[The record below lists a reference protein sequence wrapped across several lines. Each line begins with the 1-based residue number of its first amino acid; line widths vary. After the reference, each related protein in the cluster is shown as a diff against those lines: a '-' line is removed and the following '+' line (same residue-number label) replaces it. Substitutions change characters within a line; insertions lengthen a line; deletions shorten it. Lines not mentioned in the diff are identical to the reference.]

1 MDRKKFIIFYKLCFY
16 FWLSFIFL
24 VSVYPGNL
32 INLVLIGDPT
42 TYPGGDKVSHFLT
55 YFVLGVLFNLSY
67 KKNSFFKVI
76 VGFLIFFSIIMELLH
91 MIIPNRFYENF
102 DLLMNF
108 LGLIIGIYI
117 ININQ
122 LLSRS

>member
-1 MDRKKFIIFYKLCFY
+1 MDQKKFINFYKFSFY
-16 FWLSFIFL
+16 FWLLFIFL
-24 VSVYPGNL
+24 VSIYPGNL

-42 TYPGGDKVSHFLT
+42 THPGGDKVSHFLT

-67 KKNSFFKVI
+67 KKNSFFKI
-76 VGFLIFFSIIMELLH
+76 MIGFLIFFSIIMELLH

>member
-1 MDRKKFIIFYKLCFY
+1 MDQKKFIIFYKLIFY
-16 FWLSFIFL
+16 LWLSFIFS

-32 INLVLIGDPT
+32 INLVLIGDPMT
-42 TYPGGDKVSHFLT
+42 SPGGDKVSHFLT

-67 KKNSFFKVI
+67 KKNSFFKI
-76 VGFLIFFSIIMELLH
+76 MVGFLILFSIIMELLH
-91 MIIPNRFYENF
+91 MVIPNRFYENF

-108 LGLIIGIYI
+108 FGLVVGIYI

-122 LLSRS
+122 LFSRS

>member
-1 MDRKKFIIFYKLCFY
+1 MDQKKFIIFYKLSFY
-16 FWLSFIFL
+16 LWLSFIFL

-55 YFVLGVLFNLSY
+55 YFVLGVLFNLSF
-67 KKNSFFKVI
+67 KKNTFFKI
-76 VGFLIFFSIIMELLH
+76 MIGFLILFSIIMELLH
-91 MIIPNRFYENF
+91 TVIPNRFYENF

-108 LGLIIGIYI
+108 LGLVIGIYI

-122 LLSRS
+122 LFSRS

>member
-1 MDRKKFIIFYKLCFY
+1 MDQKKLIIFYKLGFY
-16 FWLSFIFL
+16 FWLSFIFF
-24 VSVYPGNL
+24 VSIYPGNL

-67 KKNSFFKVI
+67 KKNSFFKI
-76 VGFLIFFSIIMELLH
+76 LIFFIILFSIIMELLH
-91 MIIPNRFYENF
+91 MVIPNRFYENF

-108 LGLIIGIYI
+108 LGLVVGIYI
-117 ININQ
+117 MNINQ
-122 LLSRS
+122 LFSRS

>member
-1 MDRKKFIIFYKLCFY
+1 MDQKKLVIFYKLSFY

-24 VSVYPGNL
+24 VSIYPGNL

-67 KKNSFFKVI
+67 KKNSFFKILI
-76 VGFLIFFSIIMELLH
+76 VFIILFSIIMELLH
-91 MIIPNRFYENF
+91 MVIPNRFYENF

-108 LGLIIGIYI
+108 LGLVVGVYI
-117 ININQ
+117 MNINQ
-122 LLSRS
+122 LFSRS

>member
-1 MDRKKFIIFYKLCFY
+1 MDQKKLVIFYRLSFY
-16 FWLSFIFL
+16 LWFSFIFL
-24 VSVYPGNL
+24 VSIYPGNL

-42 TYPGGDKVSHFLT
+42 THPGGDKVSHFLT
-55 YFVLGVLFNLSY
+55 YFILGVLFNLSY
-67 KKNSFFKVI
+67 KKNSFFKVMI
-76 VGFLIFFSIIMELLH
+76 GFLIFFSILMELLH

-108 LGLIIGIYI
+108 LGLVIGIYI

-122 LLSRS
+122 LFSRS

>member
-1 MDRKKFIIFYKLCFY
+1 MDQKKLVIFYRLSFY
-16 FWLSFIFL
+16 LWFSFIFL
-24 VSVYPGNL
+24 VSIYPGNL

-42 TYPGGDKVSHFLT
+42 THPGGDKVSHFLT

-67 KKNSFFKVI
+67 KKNSFFKVMI
-76 VGFLIFFSIIMELLH
+76 GFLIFFSILMELLH

-108 LGLIIGIYI
+108 LGLVIGIYI

-122 LLSRS
+122 LFSRS

>member
-1 MDRKKFIIFYKLCFY
+1 MDQKKFIIFYKLSFY

-24 VSVYPGNL
+24 VSIYPGNL
-32 INLVLIGDPT
+32 VNLVLTGDPT

-67 KKNSFFKVI
+67 KKKSFFKIMI
-76 VGFLIFFSIIMELLH
+76 VFLILFSIIMELLH
-91 MIIPNRFYENF
+91 IVIPNRFYENF

-108 LGLIIGIYI
+108 LGLVIGIYI

-122 LLSRS
+122 LFVRS

>member
-1 MDRKKFIIFYKLCFY
+1 MDQKKFIIFYKLSFY
-16 FWLSFIFL
+16 FWLLFIFL
-24 VSVYPGNL
+24 VSIYPGNL

-42 TYPGGDKVSHFLT
+42 THPGGDKVSHFLT

-67 KKNSFFKVI
+67 KKNSFFKVMI
-76 VGFLIFFSIIMELLH
+76 GFLIFFSIIMELLH

-108 LGLIIGIYI
+108 LGLVVGIYI
-117 ININQ
+117 MNINQ
-122 LLSRS
+122 LFSRS

>member
-1 MDRKKFIIFYKLCFY
+1 MDQKKLIIFYKLGFY
-16 FWLSFIFL
+16 FWLSFIFF
-24 VSVYPGNL
+24 VSIYPGNL

-67 KKNSFFKVI
+67 KKNSFFI
-76 VGFLIFFSIIMELLH
+76 IMIGFLISFSIIMELLH
-91 MIIPNRFYENF
+91 MVIPNRFYENF

-108 LGLIIGIYI
+108 LGLVIGIYI

-122 LLSRS
+122 LFVRS

>member
-1 MDRKKFIIFYKLCFY
+1 MDQKKFIIFYKLSFY
-16 FWLSFIFL
+16 FWLLFIFL
-24 VSVYPGNL
+24 VSIYPGNL

-42 TYPGGDKVSHFLT
+42 THPGGDKVSHFLT

-67 KKNSFFKVI
+67 KKNSFFKVMI
-76 VGFLIFFSIIMELLH
+76 GFLIFFSIIMELLH
-91 MIIPNRFYENF
+91 MVIPNRFYENF

-108 LGLIIGIYI
+108 LGLVIGIYI

-122 LLSRS
+122 LFSRS

>member
-1 MDRKKFIIFYKLCFY
+1 MDQEKFIICYKLTFY
-16 FWLSFIFL
+16 FWLLFIFL

-55 YFVLGVLFNLSY
+55 YFILGIFFNLSY
-67 KKNSFFKVI
+67 KNNNYFKMITVL
-76 VGFLIFFSIIMELLH
+76 LILFSLIMELFH
-91 MIIPNRFYENF
+91 MVIPNRFYENF

-117 ININQ
+117 LNINQ
-122 LLSRS
+122 LFSRS

>member
-1 MDRKKFIIFYKLCFY
+1 MDQKKFIIFYKLSFY

-24 VSVYPGNL
+24 VSIYPGNL
-32 INLVLIGDPT
+32 VNLVLTGDPT

-67 KKNSFFKVI
+67 KKNSFFKILI
-76 VGFLIFFSIIMELLH
+76 VFLILFSIIMELLH
-91 MIIPNRFYENF
+91 MVIPNRFYENF

-108 LGLIIGIYI
+108 LGLVIGIYVM
-117 ININQ
+117 NINQ
-122 LLSRS
+122 LFSRS

>member
-1 MDRKKFIIFYKLCFY
+1 MDQKKLIIFYKLGFY
-16 FWLSFIFL
+16 FWLSFIFF
-24 VSVYPGNL
+24 VSIYPGNL

-67 KKNSFFKVI
+67 KKNSFFVI
-76 VGFLIFFSIIMELLH
+76 MIGFLISFSIIMELLH
-91 MIIPNRFYENF
+91 MVIPNRFYENF

-108 LGLIIGIYI
+108 LGLVVGIYI
-117 ININQ
+117 MNINQ
-122 LLSRS
+122 LFSRS

>member
-67 KKNSFFKVI
+67 KKNSFFKVMI
-76 VGFLIFFSIIMELLH
+76 GFLIFFSIIMELLH

>member
-1 MDRKKFIIFYKLCFY
+1 MDQKKFINFYKFSFY
-16 FWLSFIFL
+16 FWLLFIFL
-24 VSVYPGNL
+24 VSIYPGNL

-42 TYPGGDKVSHFLT
+42 THPGGDKVSHFLT

-67 KKNSFFKVI
+67 KKNSFFKVMI
-76 VGFLIFFSIIMELLH
+76 GFLIFFSIIMELLH

-108 LGLIIGIYI
+108 LGLVVGIYI

-122 LLSRS
+122 LFSRS

>member
-1 MDRKKFIIFYKLCFY
+1 MDQKKLVIFYRLSFY
-16 FWLSFIFL
+16 LWFSFIFL
-24 VSVYPGNL
+24 VSIYPGNL

-42 TYPGGDKVSHFLT
+42 THPGGDKVSHFLT

-67 KKNSFFKVI
+67 KKNSFFKVMI
-76 VGFLIFFSIIMELLH
+76 GFLIFFSIIMELLH

-108 LGLIIGIYI
+108 LGLVVGIYI

-122 LLSRS
+122 LFSRS

>member
-1 MDRKKFIIFYKLCFY
+1 MIG
-16 FWLSFIFL
+16 FL
-24 VSVYPGNL
+24 VL
-32 INLVLIGDPT
+32 
-42 TYPGGDKVSHFLT
+42 
-55 YFVLGVLFNLSY
+55 
-67 KKNSFFKVI
+67 
-76 VGFLIFFSIIMELLH
+76 FSIIMELLH
-91 MIIPNRFYENF
+91 MVIPNRFYENF

>member
-1 MDRKKFIIFYKLCFY
+1 MDQKKLIIFYKLGFY
-16 FWLSFIFL
+16 FWLSFIFF
-24 VSVYPGNL
+24 VSIYPGNL

-67 KKNSFFKVI
+67 KKNSFFKSMI
-76 VGFLIFFSIIMELLH
+76 AFLVLFSIMMELLH
-91 MIIPNRFYENF
+91 MVIPNRFYENF

-108 LGLIIGIYI
+108 LGLVIGIYI

-122 LLSRS
+122 LFSRS

>member
-1 MDRKKFIIFYKLCFY
+1 MDQKKFIIFYKLSFY

-32 INLVLIGDPT
+32 VNLVLTGDPT

-67 KKNSFFKVI
+67 KKNSFFKILI
-76 VGFLIFFSIIMELLH
+76 VFIILFSIVMELLH

-108 LGLIIGIYI
+108 LGLVIGIYI

-122 LLSRS
+122 LFSRS

>member
-1 MDRKKFIIFYKLCFY
+1 MFLLLVIIY
-16 FWLSFIFL
+16 FL

-67 KKNSFFKVI
+67 KKNNFFKI
-76 VGFLIFFSIIMELLH
+76 MIGFLVLFSIIMELLH
-91 MIIPNRFYENF
+91 MVIPNRFYENF

-108 LGLIIGIYI
+108 LGLVVGIYI

-122 LLSRS
+122 LFSRS

>member
-1 MDRKKFIIFYKLCFY
+1 MDQKKLVIFYRLSFY
-16 FWLSFIFL
+16 LWFSFIFL
-24 VSVYPGNL
+24 VSIYPGNL

-42 TYPGGDKVSHFLT
+42 THPGGDKVSHFLT
-55 YFVLGVLFNLSY
+55 YFILGVLFNLSY
-67 KKNSFFKVI
+67 KKNSFFKVMI
-76 VGFLIFFSIIMELLH
+76 GFLIFFSIIMELLH

-108 LGLIIGIYI
+108 LGLVIGIYI

-122 LLSRS
+122 LFSRS

>member
-1 MDRKKFIIFYKLCFY
+1 MDQKKFINFYKLSFY
-16 FWLSFIFL
+16 FWLLFIFL
-24 VSVYPGNL
+24 VSIYPGNL
-32 INLVLIGDPT
+32 IKLVLIGDPT
-42 TYPGGDKVSHFLT
+42 THPGGDKVSHFLT

-67 KKNSFFKVI
+67 KKNSFFKVMI
-76 VGFLIFFSIIMELLH
+76 GFLIFFSIIMELLH

-108 LGLIIGIYI
+108 LGLVVGIYI

-122 LLSRS
+122 LFSRS

>member
-1 MDRKKFIIFYKLCFY
+1 MDQKKFINFYKLSFY
-16 FWLSFIFL
+16 FWLLFIFL
-24 VSVYPGNL
+24 VSIYPGNL
-32 INLVLIGDPT
+32 IKLVLIGDPT
-42 TYPGGDKVSHFLT
+42 THPGGDKVSHFLT

-67 KKNSFFKVI
+67 KKNSFFKVM

-108 LGLIIGIYI
+108 LGLVVGIYI

>member
-1 MDRKKFIIFYKLCFY
+1 MDQKKFIIFYKLSFY
-16 FWLSFIFL
+16 FWLLFIFL
-24 VSVYPGNL
+24 VSIYPGNL

-55 YFVLGVLFNLSY
+55 YFILGVLFSLSY
-67 KKNSFFKVI
+67 KKNSFFKVMI
-76 VGFLIFFSIIMELLH
+76 GFLIFFSIIMELLH

-108 LGLIIGIYI
+108 LGLVIGIYI

-122 LLSRS
+122 LFSRS

>member
-1 MDRKKFIIFYKLCFY
+1 MDQKKLIIFYKLGFY
-16 FWLSFIFL
+16 FWLSFIFF
-24 VSVYPGNL
+24 VSIYPGNL

-67 KKNSFFKVI
+67 KKNSFFI
-76 VGFLIFFSIIMELLH
+76 IMIGFLISFSIIMELLH
-91 MIIPNRFYENF
+91 MVIPNRFYENF

-108 LGLIIGIYI
+108 LGLVIGIYVM
-117 ININQ
+117 NINQ
-122 LLSRS
+122 LFSRS

>member
-1 MDRKKFIIFYKLCFY
+1 MDQKKFIIFYKLSFY
-16 FWLSFIFL
+16 LWLSFIFL

-32 INLVLIGDPT
+32 INLVLIGDST

-67 KKNSFFKVI
+67 KKNSFFKI
-76 VGFLIFFSIIMELLH
+76 MIGFLILFSIIMELLH
-91 MIIPNRFYENF
+91 MVIPNRFYENF

-108 LGLIIGIYI
+108 LGLVIGIYI

-122 LLSRS
+122 LFIRS

>member
-1 MDRKKFIIFYKLCFY
+1 MDQKKFINFYKLSFY
-16 FWLSFIFL
+16 LWFSFIFL
-24 VSVYPGNL
+24 VSIYPGNL

-42 TYPGGDKVSHFLT
+42 THPGGDKVSHFLT

-67 KKNSFFKVI
+67 KKNSFFKVMI
-76 VGFLIFFSIIMELLH
+76 GFLIFFSIIMELLH

-108 LGLIIGIYI
+108 LGLVIGIYI

-122 LLSRS
+122 LFSRS

>member
-1 MDRKKFIIFYKLCFY
+1 MDQKKFIIFYKLSFY
-16 FWLSFIFL
+16 LWLSFIFL

-55 YFVLGVLFNLSY
+55 YFVLGVLFNLSF
-67 KKNSFFKVI
+67 KKNTFFKI
-76 VGFLIFFSIIMELLH
+76 MTGFLILFSIIMELLH
-91 MIIPNRFYENF
+91 MVIPNRFYENF

-108 LGLIIGIYI
+108 LGLVIGIYI

-122 LLSRS
+122 LFSRS